1 MKASEVLTIT
11 PSDPHWPRQL
21 NARLTNTSPA
31 HLWIVGNPEILGQH
45 KVGLFCSARCPEDA
59 IVNAHR
65 AARKFSREEA
75 TIVSGFHSPTEKQC
89 LRILLEG
96 KQPIIICLARS
107 IARIRLPSEWQTA
120 LDSGRLLLL
129 SRFDRSRRA
138 DKETARR
145 RNELVAALADEVLI
159 VHAESGGAV
168 ERISELV
175 DRWRIPRVGLHSAT

>member
-21 NARLTNTSPA
+21 SERLTTAAPA
-31 HLWIVGNPEILGQH
+31 HLWIIGNPKILGKH
-45 KVGLFCSARCPEDA
+45 KIGLFCSARCPEDA
-59 IVNAHR
+59 IVNAQM
-65 AARKFSREEA
+65 AARKFCQEEA
-75 TIVSGFHSPTEKQC
+75 TMVSGFHSPTEKQC

-107 IARIRLPSEWQTA
+107 LARIRLPSEWQTA
-120 LDSGRLLLL
+120 IDSGRLLLL
-129 SRFDRSRRA
+129 SRFERSRRA

-159 VHAESGGAV
+159 VHAEPGGAV
-168 ERISELV
+168 ERISRLI
-175 DRWRIPRVGLHSAT
+175 DRWNLPRREVA

>member
-21 NARLTNTSPA
+21 NERLTTTAPA
-31 HLWIVGNPEILGQH
+31 HLWIIGNLEILGKH
-45 KVGLFCSARCPEDA
+45 KIGLFCSGHCPEAA
-59 IVNAHR
+59 IANAHI
-65 AARKFSREEA
+65 AARKFCQEQA
-75 TIVSGFHSPTEKQC
+75 TMVSGFHSPTEKQC

-107 IARIRLPSEWQTA
+107 LAKMRLPSEWQTA
-120 LDSGRLLLL
+120 IDSGRLLLL
-129 SRFDRSRRA
+129 SRFERSRRA

-159 VHAESGGAV
+159 VHAEPGGAV
-168 ERISELV
+168 ERIARLI
-175 DRWRIPRVGLHSAT
+175 DRWNLPRREVA